1 MSRLQINKIIFILF
15 FVGITYSFSIN
26 SSALTIIKRE
36 EMNIDNT
43 IAKQD
48 DNFLQPDSI
57 IIAPIY
63 IDSDDVV
70 SDYDWYQGIYYYQTL
85 RLNQGDFL
93 FHYLITKSGQVF
105 EGALKGEEHRFRLD
119 NETLHPIIVAYMANK
134 SDVEF
139 DELSKAS
146 VGELILDIANRN
158 SIDMTSIYTKE
169 IEFATKE
176 NQPVLIRFNLLGGRW
191 ERSLKEITSSIKD
204 SYKPEA
210 RSFDLAIT
218 KIELPQSEVNVG
230 DNVVMS
236 ITLQNNSD
244 GILLKGNPAEPIMT
258 MNGGTSSKFFQN
270 GVWLGLTQ
278 APIFSDAAFLRPK
291 ETKTFQV
298 RLNVPLYFGIQ
309 TEKFALTDALGGKYP
324 NTDFDVTLN
333 IRHPDKK
340 VIEIVNTTMRNIH
353 DKPWYSSPTISKA
366 TRGQRYLVLEEAN
379 GGWLNLDLGG
389 GRTGWIDSVYARQ
402 V

>member
-1 MSRLQINKIIFILF
+1 
-15 FVGITYSFSIN
+15 
-26 SSALTIIKRE
+26 
-36 EMNIDNT
+36 MNIDNT